1 MGRRNLRSRRRCP
14 REFGTRCRTLD
25 LFVYLFL
32 ASQLLSKA
40 DAVCGQPWLLF
51 QVSGTGSCSAI
62 NLPGRAFI
70 IPMRQFF
77 FLFAAGTAPP
87 THVVRAEAAAQLFLA
102 PSVIRSCYFTPI
114 VSQRWA
120 EPQSKLEVPSCMF
133 LVVSA
138 LLIHRC
144 VSFVLLIVL
153 LSLLYTPM
161 FLVLSHFSFRGC
173 HYSTRP

>member
-1 MGRRNLRSRRRCP
+1 MRP
-14 REFGTRCRTLD
+14 
-25 LFVYLFL
+25 
-32 ASQLLSKA
+32 
-40 DAVCGQPWLLF
+40 AVAL
-51 QVSGTGSCSAI
+51 VSGFGNGVVLGHQPARPRFHYPNASI
-62 NLPGRAFI
+62 
-70 IPMRQFF
+70 
-77 FLFAAGTAPP
+77 FLLAAGTAPP

-144 VSFVLLIVL
+144 VSFVLIVL

-161 FLVLSHFSFRGC
+161 FLVLSHFSFRSC